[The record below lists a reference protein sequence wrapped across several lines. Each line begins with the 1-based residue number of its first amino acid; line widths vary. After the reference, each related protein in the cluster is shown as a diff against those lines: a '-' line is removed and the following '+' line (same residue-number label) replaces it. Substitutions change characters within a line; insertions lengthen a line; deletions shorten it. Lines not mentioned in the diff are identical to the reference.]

1 MQEKIH
7 PFSSV
12 CDVQKAIVPGYLII
26 HPETKNRIRT
36 LHGLV
41 IEKRGSGDNGS
52 SNSVWENLHLKVI
65 DGVNLAQHLNLAC
78 LLVVHICSVV
88 HIQLENDA
96 SI

>member
-12 CDVQKAIVPGYLII
+12 CDVQKAIVPGYLFI

-41 IEKRGSGDNGS
+41 IKKKENHDGDVEAALFWSQIIEIS
-52 SNSVWENLHLKVI
+52 SSV
-65 DGVNLAQHLNLAC
+65 
-78 LLVVHICSVV
+78 
-88 HIQLENDA
+88 
-96 SI
+96 